1 MDKAAGDTDMYHQ
14 YQGLQQLQRD
24 LLQRPVEQ
32 QQRLQ
37 PMVQQAEWR
46 ACGRLRQDQRHRT
59 SLEGYYL
66 QGGDQFV
73 AFVLPFDQYCK
84 AFE

>member
-37 PMVQQAEWR
+37 PMVRQAER
-46 ACGRLRQDQRHRT
+46 QACARLRQDQRRRT

-73 AFVLPFDQYCK
+73 AFVLQFDQYCK
-84 AFE
+84 TFE